1 MKKNWLYIIEQWT
14 VLRSLKLI
22 GNYEWIVS
30 ILAKFLNAK
39 IRIEQRIMII
49 TLAVRSLDRTF
60 DSIGLT
66 CSLVCLEIYANEYL
80 EYT

>member
-1 MKKNWLYIIEQWT
+1 M
-14 VLRSLKLI
+14 
-22 GNYEWIVS
+22 S

-39 IRIEQRIMII
+39 IRIERIMII
-49 TLAVRSLDRTF
+49 RLVVRSLDRTF
-60 DSIGLT
+60 DSIGLI